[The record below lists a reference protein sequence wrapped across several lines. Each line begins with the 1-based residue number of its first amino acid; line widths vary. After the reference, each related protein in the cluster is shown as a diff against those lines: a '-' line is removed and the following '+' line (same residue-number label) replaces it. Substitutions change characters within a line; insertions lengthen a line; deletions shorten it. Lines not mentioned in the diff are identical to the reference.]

1 MQESQTEAP
10 RYATLA
16 EQRDAWMQ
24 QRLAETKANPP
35 MPPGLQDVFP
45 LVDQTIGEQR
55 DKGLRKYGQPL
66 RTFIG
71 RKPKRDRLTEQID
84 DIHYLAQD
92 ILQEELIKSA
102 LTEAYG
108 QISVGGLKAA
118 QELIVDALLMMDD
131 RPPVSGRIPMP
142 AEVAR

>member
-1 MQESQTEAP
+1 MTQPQTEGP
-10 RYATLA
+10 RFATLA
-16 EQRDAWMQ
+16 DQHADWMQ
-24 QRLAETKANPP
+24 QRLVEVRTNPP

-55 DKGLRKYGQPL
+55 AKGLRKYGQPL

-92 ILQEELIKSA
+92 ILQDELIKAA

-108 QISVGGLKAA
+108 YISVGGLKAA

-131 RPPVSGRIPMP
+131 QPPVSGRIPMP
-142 AEVAR
+142 KA

>member
-1 MQESQTEAP
+1 MGEPQTEGP
-10 RYATLA
+10 RFATLA
-16 EQRDAWMQ
+16 DQHAAWMQ
-24 QRLAETKANPP
+24 QRLVEAKANPP

-45 LVDQTIGEQR
+45 LVDQTIDEQR
-55 DKGLRKYGQPL
+55 TKGLRKYGQPL

-92 ILQEELIKSA
+92 ILQDELIKTA
-102 LTEAYG
+102 LVEAYG
-108 QISVGGLKAA
+108 LISSGGLKAA

-131 RPPVSGRIPMP
+131 QPPTSGRIPLP
-142 AEVAR
+142 KA